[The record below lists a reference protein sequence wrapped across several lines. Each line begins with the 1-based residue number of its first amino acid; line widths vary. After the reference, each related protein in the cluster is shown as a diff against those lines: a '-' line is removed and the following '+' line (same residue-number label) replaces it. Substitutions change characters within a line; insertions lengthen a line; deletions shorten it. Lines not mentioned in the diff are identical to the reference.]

1 MPDLKV
7 MRSQMYDP
15 KICGLNWSETLTLL
29 AYAEKLE
36 AVAQLVVDD
45 RIQEY
50 DEPMRDALLAAGW
63 EV

>member
-1 MPDLKV
+1 MKPDLKA
-7 MRSQMYDP
+7 MYRRLDQ
-15 KICGLNWSETLTLL
+15 SHVLTRIEAVELL

-50 DEPMRDALLAAGW
+50 DEPMRDALRAAGW